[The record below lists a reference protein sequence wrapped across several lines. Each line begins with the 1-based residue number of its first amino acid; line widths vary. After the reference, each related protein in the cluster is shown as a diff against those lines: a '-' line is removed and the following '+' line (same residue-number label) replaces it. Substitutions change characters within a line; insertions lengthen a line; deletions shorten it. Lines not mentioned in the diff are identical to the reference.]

1 VSPLPDESVKKKNEL
16 LRQVTELKDKEITF
30 KQWKK
35 VQDGEKY
42 RHKEVQEVREKA
54 VFLTDIESLY
64 LTSVTVDQC
73 NVYGYNFPLHRY
85 CDVNDNSIDF
95 CELGS

>member
-1 VSPLPDESVKKKNEL
+1 VKSYHTCVPVGRLDFFKRRTNIILGNESVKKKNEL

-42 RHKEVQEVREKA
+42 RHKEVQEVRQKA
-54 VFLTDIESLY
+54 VFLTEFESEL
-64 LTSVTVDQC
+64 DQ
-73 NVYGYNFPLHRY
+73 YDLR
-85 CDVNDNSIDF
+85 NDSRDEKRI
-95 CELGS
+95 

>member
-1 VSPLPDESVKKKNEL
+1 LISLGVRCSKNPDESVKKKNEL

-35 VQDGEKY
+35 IQDGEKY

-54 VFLTDIESLY
+54 VSL
-64 LTSVTVDQC
+64 L
-73 NVYGYNFPLHRY
+73 NLRAN
-85 CDVNDNSIDF
+85 
-95 CELGS
+95 

>member
-35 VQDGEKY
+35 VQDDSRDEK
-42 RHKEVQEVREKA
+42 
-54 VFLTDIESLY
+54 TY
-64 LTSVTVDQC
+64 LK
-73 NVYGYNFPLHRY
+73 
-85 CDVNDNSIDF
+85 
-95 CELGS
+95 CEIVLRNKMYSTYTTIRIKF

>member
-1 VSPLPDESVKKKNEL
+1 MSPLPDESVKKKNEL

-42 RHKEVQEVREKA
+42 RHKEV
-54 VFLTDIESLY
+54 
-64 LTSVTVDQC
+64 
-73 NVYGYNFPLHRY
+73 
-85 CDVNDNSIDF
+85 
-95 CELGS
+95 